1 MKQIINKI
9 REIDTTLV
17 MSVLIVLLGILNIC
31 CSALIRSTNK
41 KLEEIN
47 ERVETLESEYT
58 ESAIKVSVNEDCI
71 YMLEDKIDNL
81 IDSDEMDKKIKECI
95 EDYYAEANTEEVIA
109 DSVSYV
115 PTVASDNNG
124 YNTQAP
130 EQSDEPYSEDGQAY
144 DSELWYMYEVVEAET
159 HGCDQESKM
168 HVAHVIMNRV
178 NSPLFPNTITQV
190 CLQSGQFVLRSDV
203 EQSTI
208 DAVNYALT
216 IGDTTGGALYF
227 HSGGYTETF
236 SGASYIFT
244 DSCGHH
250 FYTK

>member
-1 MKQIINKI
+1 MKKIINKI
-9 REIDTTLV
+9 REIDTTLI
-17 MSVLIVLLGILNIC
+17 MCVLVILLGILNIC

-47 ERVETLESEYT
+47 DRVEILESEYT

-81 IDSDEMDKKIKECI
+81 IDSEEMDKKIKECI
-95 EDYYAEANTEEVIA
+95 EDYHAEPVTEESIDEPLNYTPV
-109 DSVSYV
+109 
-115 PTVASDNNG
+115 DNSE
-124 YNTQAP
+124 YTTETP
-130 EQSDEPYSEDGQAY
+130 EQSDVPYTDDGQAY

-159 HGCDQESKM
+159 HGCDQDSKV

-203 EQSTI
+203 DQSTI
-208 DAVNYALT
+208 DAVNYALS

-236 SGASYIFT
+236 NGASYIFT